1 MIILKRGDTGIGL
14 RATLSNDEGNVDL
27 TGSEVHFLF
36 GEHKINA
43 EIEDGKKNVLVVF
56 NDMHTMKTGIFDA
69 EFKVR
74 FKDGRVETSP
84 NDSYLKIK
92 IMQDLGGKT

>member
-1 MIILKRGDTGIGL
+1 LKRGDTGIGL

-36 GEHKINA
+36 GEHKINV
-43 EIEDGKKNVLVVF
+43 EIEDAEKGVLIIVF
-56 NDMHTMKTGIFDA
+56 NSVHTMKTGIFSA
-69 EFKVR
+69 EFKVK
-74 FKDGRVETSP
+74 FEDGRVETFP

-92 IMQDLGGKT
+92 IMQDLGGKK